1 MGTLSG
7 GNITIPFHTSLSPST
22 DIRVGTVYCTV
33 RGTNLPYLR
42 NNELSLEYICLYQ
55 VEVCSDVNDVCC
67 RTPLRSIYTCNCTV
81 YSIMQFTRH
90 CQSTVLWMIRIRI
103 QDLKLSLRIREPD
116 RALTRIRIRIQAK
129 RYSVPGKS

>member
-1 MGTLSG
+1 MLSLIAVRLA
-7 GNITIPFHTSLSPST
+7 NNAK
-22 DIRVGTVYCTV
+22 VV
-33 RGTNLPYLR
+33 RGTNIPYLR
-42 NNELSLEYICLYQ
+42 NNELSLKYICLYQ

-67 RTPLRSIYTCNCTV
+67 RTPLRSIYTCIHYTV
-81 YSIMQFTRH
+81 LYTYSIMQFTRH